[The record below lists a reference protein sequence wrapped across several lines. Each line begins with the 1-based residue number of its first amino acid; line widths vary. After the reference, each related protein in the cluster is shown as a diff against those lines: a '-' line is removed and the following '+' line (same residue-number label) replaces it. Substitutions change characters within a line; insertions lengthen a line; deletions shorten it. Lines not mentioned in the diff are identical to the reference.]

1 MKKFEKNITEGS
13 GYKPGAYKIHAEQL
27 LSAHIRKLN
36 HIIKTCLI
44 ESGSMGMDSIHVV
57 QGKEHNNTRSVSN
70 LSEKFVKQLSKYLL
84 LKDSSVCRKLS
95 WYTQ

>member
-1 MKKFEKNITEGS
+1 MRKFEKDITEGS
-13 GYKPGAYKIHAEQL
+13 GYKLGAYKIQL
-27 LSAHIRKLN
+27 LSAHIRKWK

-44 ESGSMGMDSIHVV
+44 ESGSMSMDSIHVG

-84 LKDSSVCRKLS
+84 LKDSSVCRTLS